1 MKKTTKSKSKPVVA
15 EYHLTG
21 NLGVL
26 GRAARSG
33 VTKEVTLGRWGDSEE
48 IKLDIRK
55 WDGHTVGRGISLT
68 EDEVRDLRCIL
79 DTVDFGRLKDE
90 N

>member
-1 MKKTTKSKSKPVVA
+1 MKKTTKTKAKPVVA

-26 GRAARSG
+26 GSAMRSG
-33 VTKEVTLGRWGDSEE
+33 VTKEVTLGRWGDSKE

-55 WDGHTVGRGISLT
+55 WDGRTVGRGISLT

>member
-1 MKKTTKSKSKPVVA
+1 MKEKAAKHSIA
-15 EYHLTG
+15 EYRLMG

-26 GRAARSG
+26 GDAKRSG
-33 VTKEVTLGRWGDSEE
+33 VTKEVTLGRWGDSKE

-68 EDEVRDLRCIL
+68 EDEVRGLRCIL